1 MSKLD
6 EELRAALKRE
16 EPSADFAYRVLAQVR
31 ALPPPKPG
39 WRQSLL
45 TLLRPPK
52 LVWVAA
58 GLAACLLIALGVQGL
73 RGYERAAAE
82 TEKVIAGEAARPA
95 QQDQAS
101 TTQGTVSQSQPEVAP
116 KPEPEMISKHIRHH
130 RRSVAK
136 EDPDEMEA
144 RKAMEQ
150 LELALYIASTKL
162 NAAQKAVYKV
172 DNPEK

>member
-6 EELRAALKRE
+6 EELSAALKRE
-16 EPSADFAYRVLAQVR
+16 EPSIDFAYRVLAQVR

-73 RGYERAAAE
+73 RGYERPAAE
-82 TEKVIAGEAARPA
+82 TQKVIAGDAAQPA
-95 QQDQAS
+95 QQDAAQ
-101 TTQGTVSQSQPEVAP
+101 TTQGTISQSQPQVAP
-116 KPEPEMISKHIRHH
+116 KPEPEIISRHVRHH
-130 RRSVAK
+130 RRSVVR
-136 EDPDEMEA
+136 EDSDEMEA

-162 NAAQKAVYKV
+162 NAAQKAVYKA
-172 DNPEK
+172 DTAQE

>member
-31 ALPPPKPG
+31 TLPPPKPG
-39 WRQSLL
+39 WRNSLL

-58 GLAACLLIALGVQGL
+58 GLAACLLISLGVQGL
-73 RGYERAAAE
+73 RGYERQAAE
-82 TEKVIAGEAARPA
+82 TQKVIAGDAARPA
-95 QQDQAS
+95 QQDAAPI
-101 TTQGTVSQSQPEVAP
+101 TQGTTAQPPSEVAP
-116 KPEPEMISKHIRHH
+116 KPEPEMISRHIRHH
-130 RRSVAK
+130 RRSVVK

-162 NAAQKAVYKV
+162 NAAQKAVYRV